1 MALMDA
7 IVGGCI
13 WAVGLGVVQMEE
25 VCGGFAVLVCC
36 GAGGW

>member
-1 MALMDA
+1 MLLLEAA
-7 IVGGCI
+7 FG
-13 WAVGLGVVQMEE
+13 AVGLGVVQMEE